1 MGTFRVV
8 DGRKVGGNVATYFC
22 TADGRVLHAIAGPVD
37 AGVLLREAKWV
48 LDIHQKAKHVG
59 KEGDPDYTK
68 VVRQA
73 HSERLKG
80 ESNKRDQP
88 AETRRTKSAR
98 RSAANPQALAAAVHH
113 LLADHALEDIEK
125 VYPKVWEGILKE
137 KRSDEPVKFR

>member
-1 MGTFRVV
+1 MGTFQVV
-8 DGRKVGGNVATYFC
+8 DGRKVGGNVASYFC

-37 AGVLLREAKWV
+37 AATLLREAKWV
-48 LDIHQKAKHVG
+48 LDIHQKAKQVG
-59 KEGDPDYTK
+59 KEGEADYTK

-73 HSERLKG
+73 HAERLNG
-80 ESNKRDQP
+80 GGDKRAKS
-88 AETRRTKSAR
+88 AETRRA
-98 RSAANPQALAAAVHH
+98 RSAANPQALAAAIHR